1 MISMENTVNVGACK
15 REVLR
20 GKKLFDAKTAA
31 PCRKS
36 CDGSSYRQKGLSHRR
51 RSSDVMTYPRMSL
64 AMTGAKA
71 STACSG
77 DAGATVDP

>member
-20 GKKLFDAKTAA
+20 GKKLFDVKTAA

-36 CDGSSYRQKGLSHRR
+36 CDG
-51 RSSDVMTYPRMSL
+51 
-64 AMTGAKA
+64 
-71 STACSG
+71 TA
-77 DAGATVDP
+77 